1 MNLCLAVILSAFLST
16 SFAQTPEDMQT
27 TTTTT
32 ETHTTREIKPA
43 AMMKKK
49 KTVKTVKSTGVIS
62 TSGCETVDGRKL
74 NEGDAGYHDCLRQVG
89 TKK

>member
-16 SFAQTPEDMQT
+16 SFAQTQGEMES
-27 TTTTT
+27 TTTT
-32 ETHTTREIKPA
+32 ETHTTKEIKPA

-49 KTVKTVKSTGVIS
+49 KTTKTVKTTGEIS
-62 TSGCETVDGRKL
+62 TSGCETVDGKKL
-74 NEGDAGYHDCLRQVG
+74 NEGDAGYHDCLRQIG